1 MFRSIHHKALQ
12 GFFALYLNTLAQHRR
27 FVHQLKEP
35 LADHIE
41 TFHHLNF
48 KTFCVLQAEEGL
60 LSQISHHPWATALKT
75 VTLNLGEA
83 LGIQQAFPYAK
94 DPLKTPAYIG
104 FSHNNSTFF
113 NPDWRATVN
122 QQQSR

>member
-1 MFRSIHHKALQ
+1 LFRSIHHKALQ

-27 FVHQLKEP
+27 SVHQLKEP

-48 KTFCVLQAEEGL
+48 KTFCVLQADEGL

-75 VTLNLGEA
+75 VTWILW
-83 LGIQQAFPYAK
+83 IFPYF
-94 DPLKTPAYIG
+94 G
-104 FSHNNSTFF
+104 FSNLVSLMGFPGTWESGTGKPPHK
-113 NPDWRATVN
+113 WATLLF
-122 QQQSR
+122 SAIP